1 MVVKPNQIRCDENIR
16 NISNMKYIDA
26 AKAEKVFEKVNQ
38 NINEIVA
45 VNINFQAKMH

>member
-1 MVVKPNQIRCDENIR
+1 MKIFEIYQTW
-16 NISNMKYIDA
+16 KYIDA
-26 AKAEKVFEKVNQ
+26 AKAEKVFEKLKQ